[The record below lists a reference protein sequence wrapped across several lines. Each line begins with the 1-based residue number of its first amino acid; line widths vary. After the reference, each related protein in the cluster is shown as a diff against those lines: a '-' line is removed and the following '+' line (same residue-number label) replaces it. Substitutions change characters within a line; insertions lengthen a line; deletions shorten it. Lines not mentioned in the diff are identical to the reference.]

1 MITYEMKSGWIPGDE
16 ENELISE
23 AIGKVI
29 EERES
34 AKAGYFNLPDDSKM
48 IVTEVN
54 AYAASSELI
63 ANSDTIAV
71 IGVGG
76 ASLGTQAI
84 EGMLRHKYPNAK
96 RMIFFENPDPIR
108 LSEKFSMIRKEKT
121 IFLIVSKSGTTI
133 ETMAMF
139 KAVIGHFDLDLKN
152 DDRERVIAITD
163 DGSPLCRFA
172 DHFGLKTY
180 TIPRNVKGRFST
192 LSAAGIVPLALAGY
206 DTCSLLQGASKM
218 VRRFFEGNE
227 EHIALKAA
235 FMATH
240 NGSYPMN
247 LLFGYSNAFFSFNRW
262 YKQLWAESLG
272 KIDRCGNRTGLTPM
286 GQIGTVDQH
295 SILQL
300 IMQGPR
306 DKTVTFMKVK
316 DFENDMKI
324 PKVSLEMLP
333 GSNIV
338 SGFTFGE
345 LINIECD
352 TVCEM
357 ISKEE
362 IPTDTI
368 TFDYLGEENA
378 GEIIVY
384 FQLLTSLIGNML
396 YIDTYEQPI
405 DEPAERQII
414 EKLKQGKEIK

>member
-1 MITYEMKSGWIPGDE
+1 MITYEIKSGWIPGDE

-54 AYAASSELI
+54 AYAASSEPI
-63 ANSDTIAV
+63 AKSDTIVV

-76 ASLGTQAI
+76 TSLGTHAI
-84 EGMLRHKYPNAK
+84 GGMLRHKYPNAK
-96 RMIFFENPDPIR
+96 RMIFFENSDPIG
-108 LSEKFSMIRKEKT
+108 LSEKFSMVQKEKT
-121 IFLIVSKSGTTI
+121 IFLVVSKSGTTI

-139 KAVIGHFDLDLKN
+139 KAAIDYFELDLKN

-180 TIPRNVKGRFST
+180 TIPKNVKGRFST
-192 LSAAGIVPLALAGY
+192 LSAAGIVPLTLAGY
-206 DTCSLLQGASKM
+206 DTNSLLHGASKM
-218 VRRFFEGNE
+218 IRRFFEGNE

-235 FMATH
+235 FMAMH
-240 NGSYPMN
+240 ARSYPMN
-247 LLFGYSNAFFSFNRW
+247 LLFGYGDVFVSFNRW

-295 SILQL
+295 SSLQL
-300 IMQGPR
+300 IMHGPA
-306 DKTVTFMKVK
+306 DKTITFMKVE
-316 DFENDMKI
+316 DFENDMEI
-324 PKVSLEMLP
+324 PNVPLEMLP
-333 GSNIV
+333 ASNIV
-338 SGFTFGE
+338 SGFTFGD
-345 LINIECD
+345 LLNMECD
-352 TVCEM
+352 AVCEM
-357 ISKEE
+357 IFKED
-362 IPTDTI
+362 IPADTI
-368 TFDYLGEENA
+368 TFDRLSEENA

-384 FQLLTSLIGNML
+384 FQLLTSLVGNML
-396 YIDTYEQPI
+396 HIDTYAQPI
-405 DEPAERQII
+405 DEPMERQITK
-414 EKLKQGKEIK
+414 KLEQGKEIK